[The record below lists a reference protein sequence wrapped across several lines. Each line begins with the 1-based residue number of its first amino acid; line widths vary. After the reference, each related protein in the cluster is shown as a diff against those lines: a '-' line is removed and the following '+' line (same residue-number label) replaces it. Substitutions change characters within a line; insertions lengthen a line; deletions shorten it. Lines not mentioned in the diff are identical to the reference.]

1 MNAWFGGKIMADFV
15 ALEAMYVYKQI
26 DKRLEDKYLKSTK
39 KYAVAKSCT
48 FDGYK
53 TCLVNGKV
61 WYKEQMLSQIKKH
74 VV

>member
-1 MNAWFGGKIMADFV
+1 MADFV
-15 ALEAMYVYKQI
+15 ALEAMYVQKQI

-53 TCLVNGKV
+53 TCLVDGKV
-61 WYKEQMLSQIKKH
+61 
-74 VV
+74 